1 MKTLQKLAGSVYFA
15 LMLAMSNPAAAV
27 NYQDWWLNPSI
38 IGAGVNIGQQGDT
51 IAAAWYLFDAGGH
64 PTWLTFAGQLVGN
77 QVSGNLY
84 RTEVSGGVATNSV
97 GSATFTFT
105 SDSTAVLDY
114 THDGQ
119 AGSINLERFTF
130 ATPGISPTGYL
141 MSLSGLN
148 SGCADPSDN
157 GAVFSFGVIGLS
169 RSGNTFNFDMTL
181 MEVDLTTGN
190 ATIEECS
197 LTATASQQGSLYQG
211 SGLYTC
217 NDGTGGTWSF
227 QDMRVSPDRLFA
239 KISTKET
246 TGGTCQFN
254 GGLGGPNIIL

>member
-1 MKTLQKLAGSVYFA
+1 

-77 QVSGNLY
+77 QVSGDLY
-84 RTEVSGGVATNSV
+84 RTEVASGVATNSV
-97 GSATFTFT
+97 GSAAFTFT
-105 SDSTAVLDY
+105 SDSTAVLNY

-157 GAVFSFGVIGLS
+157 GAIATFGAIVLS
-169 RSGNTFNFDMTL
+169 RNGNTFNINLVVIED
-181 MEVDLTTGN
+181 DLTT
-190 ATIEECS
+190 TRQCS

-211 SGLYTC
+211 SGTYTC

-227 QDMRVSPDRLFA
+227 QDMRVSPDRFFA

-246 TGGTCQFN
+246 TGGTCQFD
-254 GGLGGPNIIL
+254 GGLGGPKFIL

>member
-1 MKTLQKLAGSVYFA
+1 MKTLKKLAGSVCFA
-15 LMLAMSNPAAAV
+15 LMLGMSNPVAAV
-27 NYQDWWLNPSI
+27 NYQDWWLNPLI
-38 IGAGVNIGQQGDT
+38 IGAGVNVGQQGET

-77 QVSGNLY
+77 QVSGDLY
-84 RTEVSGGVATNSV
+84 RTEVAGGVATNSV

-105 SDSTAVLDY
+105 SDSTAVLNY

-141 MSLSGLN
+141 LALSGLN

-157 GAVFSFGVIGLS
+157 GAVLSYGLTSLS
-169 RSGNTFNFDMTL
+169 RNGNTLNFGMALID
-181 MEVDLTTGN
+181 VDLATGN
-190 ATIEECS
+190 TTIEECS

-211 SGLYTC
+211 SGSFTC
-217 NDGTGGTWSF
+217 NDGTAGTWSF
-227 QDMRVSPDRLFA
+227 HDMRVSPDRLFA
-239 KISTKET
+239 KISTKVT
-246 TGGTCQFN
+246 MGGTCQLD
-254 GGLGGPNIIL
+254 GSLGGPNLIL